1 MGRILQVPKESEIMH
16 SIDIDID
23 IDKHDNQSTCHPSL
37 KGDCRLHLQKVKGMP
52 TLANFDNPY
61 YLVYLSVVIT

>member
-1 MGRILQVPKESEIMH
+1 MH